1 MRERLIKRFFL
12 LTVSLASLTQNFL
25 FAQPSIA
32 FTNKDP
38 YWIMVGVS
46 WNTVNDNEEHLPNL
60 LDVTGSW
67 NSLFY
72 PSRLSFDKHI
82 KKGWS
87 WEVMSSFNRYQPTKI
102 VNDLT
107 GRSGVFFAVD
117 GHVKHSFARRF
128 NSAILDP
135 YVGAGIGVTYR
146 SLVSPG
152 ITPTANL
159 ALGTNIWFDD
169 NLGIQ
174 LQVIGKLAL
183 GADIYTGPNDYVQ
196 YTAGLVYRKDKGKKR
211 STFHKKRHK
220 WASKRKKKKK
230 RNNK

>member
-1 MRERLIKRFFL
+1 MRRPLNIKALILVLFL
-12 LTVSLASLTQNFL
+12 TGSSVFSL

-32 FTNKDP
+32 FRNKDP
-38 YWIMVGVS
+38 YWIMLGVS

-72 PSRLSFDKHI
+72 PARVSFDKHV

-87 WEVMSSFNRYQPTKI
+87 WEAMASFNQYKPNKI

-107 GRSGVFFAVD
+107 GRSGIFFAAD
-117 GHVKHSFARRF
+117 FHVKHSFARRF
-128 NSAILDP
+128 NSTVLDP
-135 YVGAGIGVTYR
+135 FVGAGLGITYR
-146 SLVSPG
+146 TLVTPP

-159 ALGTNIWFDD
+159 ALGANIWVS
-169 NLGIQ
+169 NQVGIQ
-174 LQVIGKLAL
+174 LQMIGKLAL

-196 YTAGLVYRKDKGKKR
+196 YTAGLVYRKEKGKKR
-211 STFHKKRHK
+211 STFHRKRHQWTSK
-220 WASKRKKKKK
+220 KSKRKKKNTK
-230 RNNK
+230 

>member
-1 MRERLIKRFFL
+1 MWDRLIKSALILVFPCVFI
-12 LTVSLASLTQNFL
+12 VPCSVY
-25 FAQPSIA
+25 AQPSIA

-38 YWIMVGVS
+38 YWIMIGVS

-60 LDVTGSW
+60 FDVTGSW

-87 WEVMSSFNRYQPTKI
+87 WEVMASFNRYQPTKI

-107 GRSGVFFAVD
+107 GRTGIFVAVD
-117 GHVKHSFARRF
+117 GQVKHSFARRF
-128 NSAILDP
+128 NSAVVDP
-135 YVGAGIGVTYR
+135 YIGAGIGVTYR
-146 SLVSPG
+146 TPVSPS

-159 ALGTNIWFDD
+159 ALGTNLWLSENVGVQF
-169 NLGIQ
+169 
-174 LQVIGKLAL
+174 QVIGKLAL
-183 GADIYTGPNDYVQ
+183 GTDIYTGPNDYVQ

-220 WASKRKKKKK
+220 WASKHKKKK
-230 RNNK
+230 RRNNK